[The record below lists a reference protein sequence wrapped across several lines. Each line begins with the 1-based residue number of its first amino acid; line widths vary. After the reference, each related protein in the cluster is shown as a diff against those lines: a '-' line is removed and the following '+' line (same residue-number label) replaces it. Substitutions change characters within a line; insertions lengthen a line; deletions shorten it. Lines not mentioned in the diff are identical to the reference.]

1 MGLKMIKKNIFLL
14 SAFCLVAVL
23 FGFIF
28 KTNSYNNQSNVSTV
42 LIENG
47 ESKPIHFIGNIDEVQ
62 RKIGEELFLKG
73 QAEIDGKMTS
83 RISKHYVCSSC
94 HNNVLEDSDLT
105 ISSTE
110 NRLEFSKT
118 NKTAFVQGTTMYGTV
133 NKKTWYNGDYEKK
146 YGSLVTSARDTLQNA
161 IQLCAEVCSQGR
173 RLSQKE
179 LDAFMHYFWSLQ
191 LKVED
196 LNLNESQMETLN
208 SGMPEKV
215 KTTLSSNF
223 LDHAPATF
231 IPAINYND
239 RKMGEGA
246 SVENGKVVYENGCI
260 HCHSAN
266 EGRTNLK
273 LDDDILSYKY
283 LAKAI
288 KNHSSQSIYRIVRE
302 GTYPIEG
309 YKPYMPH
316 YTKERLS
323 NQQVEDLVAFILLK
337 AKSNE

>member
-1 MGLKMIKKNIFLL
+1 MELKMIKKSIFLL
-14 SAFCLVAVL
+14 LFLSVLAVL
-23 FGFIF
+23 FGFVF
-28 KTNSYNNQSNVSTV
+28 RAVSYTEQSLVASV
-42 LIENG
+42 LMENG
-47 ESKPIHFIGNIDEVQ
+47 ESKPIHYLGEIDEVQ

-73 QAEIDGKMTS
+73 QSVIDGKTTP

-94 HNNVLEDSDLT
+94 HNNVLEESDL
-105 ISSTE
+105 SVSDAN
-110 NRLEFSKT
+110 NRLDYSKT
-118 NKTAFVQGTTMYGTV
+118 NQTAFVQGTTMYGVV

-146 YGSLVTSARDTLQNA
+146 YGSLVTPARDTLQNA
-161 IQLCAEVCSQGR
+161 VQLCAEVCSQGR
-173 RLSQKE
+173 RLTEKE
-179 LDAFMHYFWSLQ
+179 LNAFMHYFWSLQ
-191 LKVED
+191 LKVGD
-196 LNLNESQMETLN
+196 LSLNEEEMKTLN
-208 SGMPEKV
+208 SGVSEDVRSVLK
-215 KTTLSSNF
+215 SNY

-231 IPAINYND
+231 IPAINYEE

-246 SVENGKVVYENGCI
+246 NPESGKVVYEKGCV

-273 LDDDILSYKY
+273 LDSDILSYKY
-283 LAKAI
+283 LAKAT